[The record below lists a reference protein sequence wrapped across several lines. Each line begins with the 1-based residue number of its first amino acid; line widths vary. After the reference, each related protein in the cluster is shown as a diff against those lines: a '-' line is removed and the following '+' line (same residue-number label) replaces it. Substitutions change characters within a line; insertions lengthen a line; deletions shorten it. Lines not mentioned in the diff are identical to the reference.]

1 MLTYNYKTLYEF
13 CNSYKIIL
21 NDNYENKKN
30 TKIKQ
35 LNKK

>member
-1 MLTYNYKTLYEF
+1 MNF

-30 TKIKQ
+30 KTIEQKNNIIY
-35 LNKK
+35 